1 MAHGPGLLH
10 QDGERGLEGMLSLVR
25 IGERPATNPPDHQ
38 PVPLHQRR
46 ERHLGAFLVAS
57 HKPFQELPIGQV
69 TERTDLEQG
78 TNLPQDGC
86 SPFFLPLHGSTSPSH
101 SADRLAE

>member
-1 MAHGPGLLH
+1 
-10 QDGERGLEGMLSLVR
+10 
-25 IGERPATNPPDHQ
+25 
-38 PVPLHQRR
+38 VPLHQRR
-46 ERHLGAFLVAS
+46 ERRLGAFLVAS

-86 SPFFLPLHGSTSPSH
+86 SPLFLPRQGATSPSH
-101 SADRLAE
+101 AADRFAEYEVV